1 MRLIAFLL
9 SFNSHLP
16 RNTSAA
22 MFAITT
28 RHQIASARTV
38 TSQWLRMF
46 VSFATSPSS
55 DLVSAMIRGADVAD
69 CFVSGADSDFCVC
82 MDRRCGAR
90 AFGDW

>member
-1 MRLIAFLL
+1 MRVISYL
-9 SFNSHLP
+9 SLFNSHLP

-38 TSQWLRMF
+38 TSQWLRIF

-55 DLVSAMIRGADVAD
+55 DLVSAMIRGADVANPL
-69 CFVSGADSDFCVC
+69 VSGADSDFGV
-82 MDRRCGAR
+82 DLRCGAR
-90 AFGDW
+90 AFGD